1 MLVLL
6 NHAFFGEVIMAKQT
20 ALELK
25 RKEVRDEILAMKEK
39 IPTAIMFN
47 FFGRAFKSQSLG
59 YWLSNFIALNLIAF
73 APWIFIGL
81 LLNELVSNRY
91 LWYPGSVVIVYF
103 VLSLFLVHI
112 LTTNIFKEISNQII
126 TKVNEPEDLDDF
138 LQWFKGSWSAPIVLR
153 FIVAVAATWVL
164 LGLGGI
170 SLAYQRFVGVG
181 FSITT
186 IITGV
191 IAGISLYAAFWIGWL
206 GLKLKEYHYEL
217 NTFSPL
223 KSEVIYDISNI
234 LTKRV
239 YLLAAYV
246 AVGNVIGSTALTE
259 RSLTLVFSLPIAL
272 FVWVIIITLFLII
285 RSTLVTIVNRA
296 KWKTLNKLELQINS
310 IEAKGDLSD
319 QATAEKILRL
329 ADIHER
335 IMATETRIFDLR
347 SLSTLFS
354 QLMLPLLGLLL
365 GNIDQV
371 MALFKK

>member
-1 MLVLL
+1 
-6 NHAFFGEVIMAKQT
+6 MAKQT

-25 RKEVRDEILAMKEK
+25 RREVREEILAMKEK

-47 FFGRAFKSQSLG
+47 FFGGAFKKESLG

-73 APWIFIGL
+73 APWILIGL

-103 VLSLFLVHI
+103 VLSLLLVHI

-126 TKVNEPEDLDDF
+126 PKVNEPADLEKF
-138 LQWFKGSWSAPIVLR
+138 LQWFKSSWSAQVVLR
-153 FIVAVAATWVL
+153 FVIIMAAVWSL

-170 SLAYQRFVGVG
+170 SVAYHHFVGVG

-191 IAGISLYAAFWIGWL
+191 LAGISLYAAFWIGWL
-206 GLKLKEYHYEL
+206 GLELKECHYEL
-217 NTFSPL
+217 NAFSPL
-223 KSEVIYDISNI
+223 KSEVIHDISNI

-246 AVGNVIGSTALTE
+246 AIGNMIGSTALTE
-259 RSLTLVFSLPIAL
+259 RSLTLVFSLPVAL

-285 RSTLVTIVNRA
+285 RLTLVTIVNQA

-335 IMATETRIFDLR
+335 IMATETRIFDIR

-371 MALFKK
+371 LALFKK